1 MKKIS
6 RKAKNRKTHLPL
18 LVQADSKETGGAVKF
33 TEFNLND
40 FAKRLEQALLE
51 QPNFQPP
58 YTTTDMPA
66 CIVGY
71 KVYPNLPPAGGF
83 TIFMD
88 ILPGDKV
95 PQYYE
100 EILKKLGAVPESDNG
115 ASAKRQKT

>member
-18 LVQADSKETGGAVKF
+18 LVQADSKETGGAVK
-33 TEFNLND
+33 
-40 FAKRLEQALLE
+40 LE